1 MSFSTPHYIYPGQ
14 SEIIRI
20 FVMGSVCNSP
30 VTDYLHSTMAIGSSA
45 LYQISV
51 RQNANFADGFLQI

>member
-1 MSFSTPHYIYPGQ
+1 
-14 SEIIRI
+14 
-20 FVMGSVCNSP
+20 MGSVYNSP

-51 RQNANFADGFLQI
+51 RQIANFADGFLQI